1 MRLINHKYLKEIN
14 IIPIQ
19 QSYREES
26 CFPKRL
32 KNWLKCRKYQKIQ
45 MRDGFNPT
53 ETWDLEQ
60 SFYQWLYEG
69 LRSYMDYA
77 TDVIDLDVDKERY
90 SLKYKNKW
98 YTQRQLTEILLEKLE
113 FVLRV
118 DKNWQDIPTS
128 QAIQDEFKKRRE
140 VGKEIH
146 DIWKILAPES
156 SW

>member
-14 IIPIQ
+14 VIPIQ

-26 CFPKRL
+26 YFPKRL
-32 KNWLKCRKYQKIQ
+32 KKWLKCRRYQKIQ
-45 MRDGFNPT
+45 IKDGFNPT

-77 TDVIDLDVDKERY
+77 TDVIDLDVDKEWY
-90 SLKYKNKW
+90 SLKYKGKW

-118 DKNWQDIPTS
+118 DKNWRDIPTS
-128 QAIQDEFKKRRE
+128 QEVQDEFKKRRE
-140 VGKEIH
+140 VGNEIH
-146 DIWKILAPES
+146 DMWKVLAPQA

>member
-77 TDVIDLDVDKERY
+77 TDVIDLDVDKEWY
-90 SLKYKNKW
+90 SLKYKNRW

-118 DKNWQDIPTS
+118 DKNWRDIPTS
-128 QAIQDEFKKRRE
+128 QAVQDEFKKRRE
-140 VGKEIH
+140 VGNEIH
-146 DIWKILAPES
+146 DMWKVLAPQA

>member
-1 MRLINHKYLKEIN
+1 MKLINHKYLKEID

-32 KNWLKCRKYQKIQ
+32 KNWLRCRRYQKIQ
-45 MRDGFNPT
+45 IKDGFNPA

-77 TDVIDLDVDKERY
+77 TDVIDLDIDKEWY
-90 SLKYKNKW
+90 SLKYKGKW

-118 DKNWQDIPTS
+118 DKNWRDIPTS

-140 VGKEIH
+140 VGNEIH
-146 DIWKILAPES
+146 DMWKVLAPQA

>member
-32 KNWLKCRKYQKIQ
+32 KNWLKCRRYQKIQ
-45 MRDGFNPT
+45 IKDGFNPT

-77 TDVIDLDVDKERY
+77 TDVIDLDIDKEWY
-90 SLKYKNKW
+90 SLKYKGKW

-128 QAIQDEFKKRRE
+128 QAVQDEFKKRRE
-140 VGKEIH
+140 VGNEIH
-146 DIWKILAPES
+146 DMWKVLAPQA

>member
-26 CFPKRL
+26 YFPKRL

-45 MRDGFNPT
+45 MRDGFNPA

-77 TDVIDLDVDKERY
+77 TDVIDLDVDKEWY
-90 SLKYKNKW
+90 SLKYKGKW

-118 DKNWQDIPTS
+118 DKNWRDIPTS

-140 VGKEIH
+140 VGNEIH
-146 DIWKILAPES
+146 DMWKVLAPQA

>member
-26 CFPKRL
+26 RFPKRL
-32 KNWLKCRKYQKIQ
+32 KNWLKCRRYQKIQ
-45 MRDGFNPT
+45 IKDGFNPT

-77 TDVIDLDVDKERY
+77 TDVIDLDVDKEWY
-90 SLKYKNKW
+90 SLKYKGKW
-98 YTQRQLTEILLEKLE
+98 YTQRQLTELLLEKLE

-118 DKNWQDIPTS
+118 DGSWRDIPIS
-128 QAIQDEFKKRRE
+128 QEVRDEFKKRRE
-140 VGKEIH
+140 VGNEIH
-146 DIWKILAPES
+146 DMWKVLAPQA

>member
-19 QSYREES
+19 QSYKEES
-26 CFPKRL
+26 CFL
-32 KNWLKCRKYQKIQ
+32 KKLKSWLKCRKYQKIQ

-77 TDVIDLDVDKERY
+77 TDVIDLDVDKEWY

-118 DKNWQDIPTS
+118 DKNWRDIPTS
-128 QAIQDEFKKRRE
+128 QAVQDEFKKRRE
-140 VGKEIH
+140 VGNEIH
-146 DIWKILAPES
+146 DMWKVLAPQA

>member
-1 MRLINHKYLKEIN
+1 MKLINHKYLKEID

-32 KNWLKCRKYQKIQ
+32 KNWLKCRRYQKIQ
-45 MRDGFNPT
+45 IKDGFNPA

-77 TDVIDLDVDKERY
+77 TDVIDLDIDKEWY
-90 SLKYKNKW
+90 SLKYKGKW

-118 DKNWQDIPTS
+118 DKNWRDIPTS

-140 VGKEIH
+140 VGNEIH
-146 DIWKILAPES
+146 DMWKVLAPQA

>member
-1 MRLINHKYLKEIN
+1 MKFINHKYLKEIN

-19 QSYREES
+19 QSYKEES
-26 CFPKRL
+26 HFSKRL
-32 KNWLKCRKYQKIQ
+32 KNWLKCKKYQRIQ

-77 TDVIDLDVDKERY
+77 TDVIDLDVDKEWY

-118 DKNWQDIPTS
+118 DKNWRDIPTS
-128 QAIQDEFKKRRE
+128 QAVQDEFKKRRE
-140 VGKEIH
+140 VGNEIH
-146 DIWKILAPES
+146 DMWKVLAPQA

>member
-19 QSYREES
+19 QSYKEES
-26 CFPKRL
+26 YFPKRL

-45 MRDGFNPT
+45 IKDGFNPT

-77 TDVIDLDVDKERY
+77 TDVIDLDVDKEWY
-90 SLKYKNKW
+90 SLKYKGKW

-118 DKNWQDIPTS
+118 DKNWRDIPTS
-128 QAIQDEFKKRRE
+128 QAVRDEFKKRRE
-140 VGKEIH
+140 VGNEIH
-146 DIWKILAPES
+146 DMWKVLAPQA

>member
-77 TDVIDLDVDKERY
+77 TDVIDLDVDKEWY

-118 DKNWQDIPTS
+118 DKNWRDIPTS
-128 QAIQDEFKKRRE
+128 QAVQDEFKKRRE
-140 VGKEIH
+140 VGSEIH
-146 DIWKILAPES
+146 DMWKVLAPQA

>member
-1 MRLINHKYLKEIN
+1 MKLINHKYLKEIN

-32 KNWLKCRKYQKIQ
+32 KNWLKCRRYQKIQ
-45 MRDGFNPT
+45 IKDGFNPT

-77 TDVIDLDVDKERY
+77 TDVIDLDVDKEWY

-118 DKNWQDIPTS
+118 DKNWRDIPTS
-128 QAIQDEFKKRRE
+128 QAVRDEFKKRRE
-140 VGKEIH
+140 VGNEIH
-146 DIWKILAPES
+146 DMWKVLAPQA

>member
-32 KNWLKCRKYQKIQ
+32 KNWLKCRRYQKIQ
-45 MRDGFNPT
+45 IKDGFNPT

-77 TDVIDLDVDKERY
+77 TDVIDLDVDKEWY

-118 DKNWQDIPTS
+118 DKNWRDIPTS
-128 QAIQDEFKKRRE
+128 QAVQDEFKKRRE
-140 VGKEIH
+140 VGNEIH
-146 DIWKILAPES
+146 DMWKVLAPQA

>member
-1 MRLINHKYLKEIN
+1 MKLINHKYLKEIN

-19 QSYREES
+19 QFYKEES
-26 CFPKRL
+26 YFPKRL
-32 KNWLKCRKYQKIQ
+32 KNWLKCKKYQKIQ

-77 TDVIDLDVDKERY
+77 TDVIDLDVDKEWY
-90 SLKYKNKW
+90 SLKYKGKW

-118 DKNWQDIPTS
+118 DKNWRDIPTS
-128 QAIQDEFKKRRE
+128 QAVQDEFKKRRE
-140 VGKEIH
+140 VGNEIH
-146 DIWKILAPES
+146 DMWKVLAPQA

>member
-26 CFPKRL
+26 RFPKRL
-32 KNWLKCRKYQKIQ
+32 ENWLKCRRYQKIQ
-45 MRDGFNPT
+45 IKDGFNPT

-77 TDVIDLDVDKERY
+77 TDVIDLDVDEEWY
-90 SLKYKNKW
+90 SLKYKGKW

-118 DKNWQDIPTS
+118 DKNWQEIPTS
-128 QAIQDEFKKRRE
+128 QAVQDEFKKRRE
-140 VGKEIH
+140 VGNEIH
-146 DIWKILAPES
+146 DMWKVLAPQA

>member
-1 MRLINHKYLKEIN
+1 MKLINHKYLKEIN

-19 QSYREES
+19 QSYKEES

-77 TDVIDLDVDKERY
+77 TDVIDLDVDKEWY

-118 DKNWQDIPTS
+118 DKNWRDIPTS
-128 QAIQDEFKKRRE
+128 QAVRDEFKKRRE
-140 VGKEIH
+140 VGNEIH
-146 DIWKILAPES
+146 DMWKVLAPQA

>member
-1 MRLINHKYLKEIN
+1 MKLINHKYLKEIN

-45 MRDGFNPT
+45 MRDGFNPA

-77 TDVIDLDVDKERY
+77 TDVIDLDVDKEWY
-90 SLKYKNKW
+90 SLKYKGKW

-118 DKNWQDIPTS
+118 DKNWRDIPTS
-128 QAIQDEFKKRRE
+128 QAIQDEFKRRRE
-140 VGKEIH
+140 VGNEIH
-146 DIWKILAPES
+146 DMWKVLAPQA

>member
-1 MRLINHKYLKEIN
+1 MKLINHKYLKEID

-32 KNWLKCRKYQKIQ
+32 KNWLKCRRYQKIQ
-45 MRDGFNPT
+45 IKDGFNPA

-77 TDVIDLDVDKERY
+77 TDVIDLDVDKEWY
-90 SLKYKNKW
+90 SLKYKGKW
-98 YTQRQLTEILLEKLE
+98 YTQRQLTDILLEKLE

-118 DKNWQDIPTS
+118 DKNWRDIPTS
-128 QAIQDEFKKRRE
+128 QAVQDEFKKRRE
-140 VGKEIH
+140 VGNEIH
-146 DIWKILAPES
+146 DMWKVLAPQA

>member
-1 MRLINHKYLKEIN
+1 MKLINHKYLKEID

-32 KNWLKCRKYQKIQ
+32 KNWLKCRRYQKIQ
-45 MRDGFNPT
+45 IKDGFNPA

-77 TDVIDLDVDKERY
+77 TDVIDLDVDKEWY
-90 SLKYKNKW
+90 SLKYKGKW
-98 YTQRQLTEILLEKLE
+98 YTQRQLTDILLEKLE

-118 DKNWQDIPTS
+118 DKNWRDIPTS
-128 QAIQDEFKKRRE
+128 QAVQDEFKKRRE
-140 VGKEIH
+140 VGNEIH
-146 DIWKILAPES
+146 DMWKVLAPKA

>member
-1 MRLINHKYLKEIN
+1 MKLINHKYLKEID

-26 CFPKRL
+26 YFPKRL
-32 KNWLKCRKYQKIQ
+32 KNWLKCRRYQKIQ
-45 MRDGFNPT
+45 IKDGFNPA

-77 TDVIDLDVDKERY
+77 TDVIDLDVDKEWY
-90 SLKYKNKW
+90 SLKYKGKW

-128 QAIQDEFKKRRE
+128 QAVQDEFKKRRE
-140 VGKEIH
+140 VGNEIH
-146 DIWKILAPES
+146 DMWKVLAPQA

>member
-26 CFPKRL
+26 CFLKRL
-32 KNWLKCRKYQKIQ
+32 KNWLKCRRYQKIQ
-45 MRDGFNPT
+45 IKDGFNPT

-69 LRSYMDYA
+69 LRSYMEYA
-77 TDVIDLDVDKERY
+77 TDVIDLDVDKEWY

-118 DKNWQDIPTS
+118 DKNWRDIPTS
-128 QAIQDEFKKRRE
+128 QAVQDEFKKRRE
-140 VGKEIH
+140 VGNEIH
-146 DIWKILAPES
+146 DMWKVLAPQA

>member
-26 CFPKRL
+26 CFLKRL
-32 KNWLKCRKYQKIQ
+32 KNWLKCRRYQKIQ
-45 MRDGFNPT
+45 IKDGFNPT

-69 LRSYMDYA
+69 LRSYMEYA
-77 TDVIDLDVDKERY
+77 TDVIDLDVDKEWY

-118 DKNWQDIPTS
+118 DKNWRDIPTS
-128 QAIQDEFKKRRE
+128 QAVQDEFKKRRE
-140 VGKEIH
+140 VGSEIH
-146 DIWKILAPES
+146 DMWKVLAPQA